1 MIIQNNKISLSLQNV
16 PAPKDAGVAG
26 SDAKDGSVS
35 AVKADLSKDCAPGRS
50 KESATYTEAQARQL
64 NTEDKDVWEATEM
77 SPSDFI
83 NRCMTGED
91 AKDVADEETPLEQ
104 YTSSQVE
111 RTLRRVKSQRE
122 DQREAV
128 DRQVAKQEEI
138 QAQTEED
145 AMVHQIESQLA
156 SSGLPVVSDNVSLVM
171 DAYGLALESQNI
183 SRSGMNFL
191 IGGNYPL
198 TPEQMQK
205 SQYTGSQGP
214 EIPVEGY
221 EQVQEQVDS
230 ILQEA
235 GLDVS
240 EDNKKQARWL
250 YEQGL
255 PVTAENIVKM
265 NRIQELTQLDSGT
278 LLARITDQMADGVLP
293 GQADLM
299 VPSREEA
306 AEMAEG
312 LLTTTDEELSKVYVT
327 EADFIT
333 AKRQL
338 EEIRLSMTAEAA
350 RSMAARGIH
359 LDLAHLSEVV
369 EDLRQQEKEARQMFA
384 EELGMDPGAAAVSQV
399 TDTLGTVKNVLSAPA
414 QWLADSIQTPD
425 EKFGV
430 LGETAAAYKEQYE
443 KAGQIYEAVGTQVR
457 RDLGDSLN
465 KAFGNVNEILEDLGL
480 ETTGR
485 NQRAVRILGY
495 NQSEI
500 TKESVEQMKEYDD
513 KVNAV
518 LDRMKPQVV
527 ARLVKD
533 QVNPLECSLDELQ
546 EKINE
551 IYDEVVDQDIS
562 FKKYLWKLDH
572 KGNISEE
579 ERTSMIGVF
588 RLLDKIEKSDG
599 ALTGQVVKEGRELDL
614 ASLLSASRSKRARGM
629 DVEISDEQGAVE
641 AASTKGTSISDQIL
655 SAYDRSLAGQLKK
668 NLEPDV
674 LLSGEN
680 MSWEQALEACEEAAQ
695 GEDMSEF
702 YSHQVQQIRQ
712 MTEAEQSG
720 LQAFLEEMD
729 MPATL
734 ANMAAAREFFSD
746 SIKKYDLW
754 QEEDS
759 QEVLEH
765 FDDPEALEQ
774 TYEKIEEKQADSIE
788 KERQSD
794 DITYDRVV
802 TLARM
807 AGNVSFYAS
816 VRRSQVYDVPVFT
829 EQGITSCR
837 VTLRSGET
845 EKGSVEIHM
854 QSEVL
859 GTVDATFRV
868 NGKRIKG
875 FVTAQKEEALASC
888 QRLLDKF
895 EKDLEEYGF
904 TMDGESLIRGSRTAL
919 HTGEYKR
926 EVKNRDLY
934 QVAKCFITN
943 IAGKDETEYEN

>member
-299 VPSREEA
+299 VPSRKEA

-327 EADFIT
+327 EADFKTKLASSRDRDI
-333 AKRQL
+333 RQKTTGYGPHRDDMNFL
-338 EEIRLSMTAEAA
+338 LGDMDVRKYGSQGQQRTCALS
-350 RSMAARGIH
+350 
-359 LDLAHLSEVV
+359 LKLSEI
-369 EDLRQQEKEARQMFA
+369 E
-384 EELGMDPGAAAVSQV
+384 
-399 TDTLGTVKNVLSAPA
+399 
-414 QWLADSIQTPD
+414 
-425 EKFGV
+425 
-430 LGETAAAYKEQYE
+430 
-443 KAGQIYEAVGTQVR
+443 
-457 RDLGDSLN
+457 
-465 KAFGNVNEILEDLGL
+465 
-480 ETTGR
+480 
-485 NQRAVRILGY
+485 
-495 NQSEI
+495 
-500 TKESVEQMKEYDD
+500 
-513 KVNAV
+513 
-518 LDRMKPQVV
+518 
-527 ARLVKD
+527 LVKSITGD
-533 QVNPLECSLDELQ
+533 TPVL
-546 EKINE
+546 
-551 IYDEVVDQDIS
+551 
-562 FKKYLWKLDH
+562 
-572 KGNISEE
+572 
-579 ERTSMIGVF
+579 
-588 RLLDKIEKSDG
+588 LLDDVFS
-599 ALTGQVVKEGRELDL
+599 ELD
-614 ASLLSASRSKRARGM
+614 ANRQNYLL
-629 DVEISDEQGAVE
+629 D
-641 AASTKGTSISDQIL
+641 SISDVQTIVTCTGL
-655 SAYDRSLAGQLKK
+655 D
-668 NLEPDV
+668 
-674 LLSGEN
+674 
-680 MSWEQALEACEEAAQ
+680 
-695 GEDMSEF
+695 EF
-702 YSHQVQQIRQ
+702 INNRFHLDKVFYVTNGHV
-712 MTEAEQSG
+712 
-720 LQAFLEEMD
+720 
-729 MPATL
+729 
-734 ANMAAAREFFSD
+734 
-746 SIKKYDLW
+746 
-754 QEEDS
+754 
-759 QEVLEH
+759 
-765 FDDPEALEQ
+765 
-774 TYEKIEEKQADSIE
+774 IE
-788 KERQSD
+788 K
-794 DITYDRVV
+794 
-802 TLARM
+802 
-807 AGNVSFYAS
+807 N
-816 VRRSQVYDVPVFT
+816 
-829 EQGITSCR
+829 
-837 VTLRSGET
+837 
-845 EKGSVEIHM
+845 
-854 QSEVL
+854 
-859 GTVDATFRV
+859 
-868 NGKRIKG
+868 
-875 FVTAQKEEALASC
+875 
-888 QRLLDKF
+888 
-895 EKDLEEYGF
+895 
-904 TMDGESLIRGSRTAL
+904 
-919 HTGEYKR
+919 
-926 EVKNRDLY
+926 
-934 QVAKCFITN
+934 
-943 IAGKDETEYEN
+943 